1 MAVQAHTLGLVDD
14 IGLQR
19 VVGSACNDLRWARAR
34 YASQTGINWDRVIH
48 QLNKD
53 IIAANDFLPDDK
65 QAELIELNSSE
76 ASSPGGSHHQSP
88 TDASIHAPSQA
99 PGHPSAHSNPNSTSH
114 TPQGSSPPDS
124 DTQASSQQPGAE
136 SAASAEDA
144 ESRLSEPGEDTVSA
158 LTTRSSGSQSGT
170 QLLSV
175 KAQQGSNMTR
185 AFSGDLGPMGR
196 RKRSGRGA
204 AAARQ
209 TSEELPDVTGRQS
222 DHTIHDATG
231 VRRVS
236 TTGRRIFG
244 SSA

>member
-1 MAVQAHTLGLVDD
+1 M
-14 IGLQR
+14 
-19 VVGSACNDLRWARAR
+19 
-34 YASQTGINWDRVIH
+34 
-48 QLNKD
+48 
-53 IIAANDFLPDDK
+53 

-76 ASSPGGSHHQSP
+76 ASSPGDSHHQSP
-88 TDASIHAPSQA
+88 TGAGTHAPSQA
-99 PGHPSAHSNPNSTSH
+99 PGPPAAHCNPGSTSH

-144 ESRLSEPGEDTVSA
+144 ESRLSEPGGDTVSA

-170 QLLSV
+170 QLPSV
-175 KAQQGSNMTR
+175 KAQQGSSMKG

-196 RKRSGRGA
+196 RKRSGR

-231 VRRVS
+231 IRRVS
-236 TTGRRIFG
+236 TAGRRIFG
-244 SSA
+244 SST